1 MYNVRAMH
9 VRLIFLAEI
18 IRIIEYWPIS
28 YVYKN
33 PISSTKLL
41 PNAFLLL
48 KYLLLYIAIE
58 ILFYDLFYE

>member
-9 VRLIFLAEI
+9 VRLISRGNNTNL
-18 IRIIEYWPIS
+18 EYWPIS

-33 PISSTKLL
+33 PISNTKLL

-48 KYLLLYIAIE
+48 KCLLLYVAFE
-58 ILFYDLFYE
+58 ILFHDLYYE